1 MTTMRNRQR
10 WSGQQDFVDT
20 VPTEPAPLYRPAAN
34 APVIW
39 DEDLTRDDLSAAS
52 GVYRVVI
59 WGLAIWVVAV
69 AIGVL
74 W

>member
-1 MTTMRNRQR
+1 MTTMHNRQR
-10 WSGQQDFVDT
+10 WSAVPDFADT
-20 VPTEPAPLYRPAAN
+20 IPTEPAPLYRPAAN

-39 DEDLTRDDLSAAS
+39 DEDLTRDDLSAAI

-59 WGLAIWVVAV
+59 WGLAIWGVAV